1 MCHHDS
7 NSDAIAGGNF
17 PHSNIKIWKANTSNV
32 LEGGGTK
39 KLMLETKST
48 KYIFYQISSPSER
61 KIQNLF
67 LNRALI
73 PQDYNTGLQIRDFWC
88 AFS

>member
-1 MCHHDS
+1 M
-7 NSDAIAGGNF
+7 NIIALY
-17 PHSNIKIWKANTSNV
+17 IKLCVTKFANV
-32 LEGGGTK
+32 KGGGTK
-39 KLMLETKST
+39 NQKGST
-48 KYIFYQISSPSER
+48 KYIFYQFSALQTPR

>member
-48 KYIFYQISSPSER
+48 KYIFYQIFSPSDTQKDSKFVFE
-61 KIQNLF
+61 
-67 LNRALI
+67 
-73 PQDYNTGLQIRDFWC
+73 
-88 AFS
+88 

>member
-32 LEGGGTK
+32 SKGGGTK
-39 KLMLETKST
+39 KSMPETK
-48 KYIFYQISSPSER
+48 R
-61 KIQNLF
+61 VAQNTYS
-67 LNRALI
+67 I
-73 PQDYNTGLQIRDFWC
+73 
-88 AFS
+88 